1 MPSTTLLK
9 STRRLATDVAS
20 VTPVP
25 ADKYVPAVYDEA
37 MTLEATDIYVPSR
50 IPSTHPLH
58 EPQMLTAAR
67 REEFRRMAKESRQA
81 KHAAMSGTG
90 PKSLHQIY
98 APRLDPNSLMP
109 QREQSGLVSLSLF
122 SGGGGLDLGF
132 ERAGFTHSASYEW
145 LDFAGDTLEANRPEW
160 NVHKGDSGDVR
171 GVDWT
176 PYRRQIDVLHGGPPC
191 QPFSMAGKQR
201 GALDP
206 RDMWPEFV
214 RAVKTVKPRAFV
226 GENVAALSTSRFAD
240 YVDQVIVNPLASE
253 YSIQKVTL
261 FAHEFGVP
269 QLRKRIF
276 FIGFRTKRDAAAWK
290 PPAASHYRPGSEA
303 MVGLRPTMGIREAL
317 GLPDIGRDEL
327 SPTIRSGLSGPRHTT
342 SIINSVSAQKRFRA
356 LEIWGSGVAATREAA
371 QAFVAKHD
379 DYRLSVPE
387 VGIVQGF
394 PEDWKFS
401 GATYMQLGQI
411 GNAVPPALGY
421 AVASSVASVLAK

>member
-1 MPSTTLLK
+1 MELI
-9 STRRLATDVAS
+9 
-20 VTPVP
+20 
-25 ADKYVPAVYDEA
+25 DE
-37 MTLEATDIYVPSR
+37 YVPSK

-58 EPQMLTAAR
+58 EPQLLTAAR
-67 REEFRRMAKESRQA
+67 REEFRQMAKDPPAA
-81 KHAAMSGTG
+81 KQSAMLGEATASIH
-90 PKSLHQIY
+90 PIY
-98 APRLDPNSLMP
+98 SPRLDPNELMP
-109 QREQSGLVSLSLF
+109 LVTPLGLTSLSLF

-145 LDFAGDTLEANRPEW
+145 LDDAGRTLEMNRPDWE
-160 NVHKGDSGDVR
+160 VHRGEDGDVQ
-171 GVDWT
+171 GVDWK
-176 PYRRQIDVLHGGPPC
+176 RFKNEVDVLHGGPPC

-214 RAVKTVKPRAFV
+214 RAVKTIKPRAFV
-226 GENVAALSTSRFAD
+226 GENVAALSTARFAD
-240 YVDQVIVNPLASE
+240 YVEQVILSPLSAS
-253 YSIQKVTL
+253 YHIQQVTL

-276 FIGFRTKRDAAAWK
+276 FVGFRRKADAAAWQR
-290 PPAASHYRPGSEA
+290 PAATHYRPGGEP
-303 MVGLRPTMGIREAL
+303 VEGLAPTMGIREAL
-317 GLPDIGRDEL
+317 GLPDTGYDDL

-342 SIINSVSAQKRFRA
+342 SILNSVSAQRRFRA
-356 LEIWGSGVAATREAA
+356 LQIWGSGVAATREAA

-387 VGIVQGF
+387 VGLLQAF

-421 AVASSVASVLAK
+421 AVASSVASVLAR

>member
-1 MPSTTLLK
+1 MQSLNLLK
-9 STRRLATDVAS
+9 PTAKQGPGNGA
-20 VTPVP
+20 VP
-25 ADKYVPAVYDEA
+25 ADKSLSAVYDKA

-67 REEFRRMAKESRQA
+67 REEFRRMARDSRQA

-90 PKSLHQIY
+90 PKSLHPIY
-98 APRLDPNSLMP
+98 TPRLDPNSLMP
-109 QREQSGLVSLSLF
+109 KLEQSGLVSLSLF

-132 ERAGFTHSASYEW
+132 ERAGFHHSASYEW
-145 LDFAGDTLEANRPEW
+145 LEFAGDTLEANRPEW
-160 NVHKGDSGDVR
+160 NVFKGAAGDVR
-171 GVDWT
+171 GVDWSA
-176 PYRRQIDVLHGGPPC
+176 YRGQVDVLHGGPPC

-226 GENVAALSTSRFAD
+226 GENVAALSTARFAD
-240 YVDQVIVNPLASE
+240 YVEQVILKPLASE
-253 YSIQKVTL
+253 YAIQKVTL

-276 FIGFRTKRDAAAWK
+276 FVGFKTKRDAAAWA
-290 PPAASHYRPGSEA
+290 PPLASHYRPGHEP
-303 MVGLRPTMGIREAL
+303 VEDRRPTMGIREAL

-394 PEDWKFS
+394 PEDWTFS

-421 AVASSVASVLAK
+421 AVASSVASVLAR